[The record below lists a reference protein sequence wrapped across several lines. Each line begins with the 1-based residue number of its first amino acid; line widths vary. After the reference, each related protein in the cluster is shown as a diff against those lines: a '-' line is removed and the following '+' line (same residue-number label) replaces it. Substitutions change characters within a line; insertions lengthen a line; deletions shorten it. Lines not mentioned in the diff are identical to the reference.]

1 MIWDRLKLGFNN
13 LWQGKIIAKYQFK
26 LVDDEALSFEY
37 DLRFNK
43 WRLLYQDFKWKDE
56 AYPSQSMVASF
67 IKTEHCKKF
76 IETCKKHMDL
86 WFKHEKE
93 IRNIV
98 AMNEDPELEKP
109 VKMILSVL
117 DDKEDILRT
126 FAQLEYKVG

>member
-1 MIWDRLKLGFNN
+1 
-13 LWQGKIIAKYQFK
+13 
-26 LVDDEALSFEY
+26 
-37 DLRFNK
+37 
-43 WRLLYQDFKWKDE
+43 
-56 AYPSQSMVASF
+56 
-67 IKTEHCKKF
+67 
-76 IETCKKHMDL
+76 MDL